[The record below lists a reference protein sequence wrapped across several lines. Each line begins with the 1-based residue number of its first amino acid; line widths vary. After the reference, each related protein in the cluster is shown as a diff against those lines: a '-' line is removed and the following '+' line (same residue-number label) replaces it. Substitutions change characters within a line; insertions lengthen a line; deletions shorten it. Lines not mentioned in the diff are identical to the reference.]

1 MRHHQTQHLVLGK
14 VWLVWGLFFLVILGI
29 ETLPCYATAA
39 GTAGAGMEIPAVLT
53 DAEKS
58 ILIDEDDPEDHLEAG
73 LKIGMARLNQA
84 AQAMQAEEFDSV
96 HGSLAAYNQLL
107 SYLECYARQSPMKAK
122 KRDKLFRLMEVKLRH
137 QLPLLEAIARTC
149 PFDEGNNSPEMTLSR
164 VQGMRKQLLN
174 VVFGGDFFKPC
185 ESTAI
190 NAFKE

>member
-1 MRHHQTQHLVLGK
+1 MASTTGTV
-14 VWLVWGLFFLVILGI
+14 
-29 ETLPCYATAA
+29 ET
-39 GTAGAGMEIPAVLT
+39 GMEIPAVLT
-53 DAEKS
+53 EAERS
-58 ILIDEDDPEDHLEAG
+58 VLVEENDPEDHIEAG
-73 LKIGMARLNQA
+73 LKIGLARLNQA
-84 AQAMQAEEFDSV
+84 VQAMQTEEFDNV

-149 PFDEGNNSPEMTLSR
+149 PFDEDNNSPEMTLSR
-164 VQGMRKQLLN
+164 VQGLRKQLLN

>member
-14 VWLVWGLFFLVILGI
+14 VWLVWGLFFLVIGI
-29 ETLPCYATAA
+29 QTPPCLASTA
-39 GTAGAGMEIPAVLT
+39 GTVETGMEIPAVLT
-53 DAEKS
+53 EAERS
-58 ILIDEDDPEDHLEAG
+58 VLVEENDPEDHLEAG
-73 LKIGMARLNQA
+73 LKIGLARLNQA
-84 AQAMQAEEFDSV
+84 AQAMQAEEFDLV

-149 PFDEGNNSPEMTLSR
+149 PFDEDNNSPEMTLSR

-174 VVFGGDFFKPC
+174 VVFGGEFFKPC

-190 NAFKE
+190 NTFKE

>member
-14 VWLVWGLFFLVILGI
+14 VWLVWGLFFLVIGI
-29 ETLPCYATAA
+29 QTPPCLA
-39 GTAGAGMEIPAVLT
+39 GTAGTVETGMEIPAVLT
-53 DAEKS
+53 EAERS
-58 ILIDEDDPEDHLEAG
+58 VLVEENDPEDHIEAG
-73 LKIGMARLNQA
+73 LKIGLARLNQA
-84 AQAMQAEEFDSV
+84 VQAMQTEEFDNV

-149 PFDEGNNSPEMTLSR
+149 PFDEDNNSPEMTLSR
-164 VQGMRKQLLN
+164 VQGLRKQLLN

-190 NAFKE
+190 NAFKD